1 MLYTL
6 FVLFT
11 GVYLGQEYTFIPS
24 VKVLI
29 LNLIVYIKNNETTN
43 ERTNDENN
51 TIDTHNKIEYIVNWL
66 KEKIR

>member
-11 GVYLGQEYTFIPS
+11 GVYLGQEFTVIPS

-29 LNLIVYIKNNETTN
+29 LNLIVYIKNNETI
-43 ERTNDENN
+43 N
-51 TIDTHNKIEYIVNWL
+51 TIDSSDTIDKHNTITGIIDWL
-66 KEKIR
+66 KEKFKS